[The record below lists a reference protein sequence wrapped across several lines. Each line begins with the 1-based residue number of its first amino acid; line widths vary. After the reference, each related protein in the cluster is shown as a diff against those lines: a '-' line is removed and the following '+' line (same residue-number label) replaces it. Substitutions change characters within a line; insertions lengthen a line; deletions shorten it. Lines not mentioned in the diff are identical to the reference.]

1 MAFVGPLDSFN
12 SKPIQTKVGT
22 SQTNIF
28 TATSTKVTRDV
39 SGKVTGGTTTLNFS
53 TDPGNY
59 VPAATTTDG
68 GKTWTYLKDSSGKE
82 ILGADAK
89 KSLEQ
94 GALKTNTQNQIVSA
108 TTKGPLGGGGLTPEE
123 QKVVAPSTKN
133 NATTTEG
140 GDPNNAALISDLST
154 PKTETRLSFPNNL
167 RYPLQLKLEN
177 QDVIEFNM
185 LKYEPRK
192 ANEGGTSNL
201 GTFGQRSNYTS
212 RTIGRVTLPIPSGI
226 SDSNNVNWGS
236 EDITSAQKALADLAT
251 AGITG
256 GGGEAA
262 KTAENQVDAGS
273 AAAGEIKTG
282 LAAYFTE
289 QAVGVRGILSRTQGA
304 VQNPN
309 MELLFNGPQLRPFN
323 FVFKFSAR
331 SKREAEA
338 IRSIIRFFKQG
349 MAPQTSPSNLF
360 LKAPNTFKIRY
371 LHQNKEHKFINRIKE
386 CALQSFSV
394 DYTPEGQYATFTD
407 GAMVSYQVTMQFTE
421 LEPIF
426 NEDYTELDKNADTEI
441 GY

>member
-1 MAFVGPLDSFN
+1 MAFVGAPAGSIN
-12 SKPIQTKVGT
+12 SDPIQTKVGT

-28 TATSTKVTRDV
+28 TATSTKVTRDT
-39 SGKVTGGTTTLNFS
+39 SGRVNGGTTTIFFS
-53 TDPGNY
+53 NKPDNY

-68 GKTWTYLKDSSGKE
+68 GKTWTYLKDSNGKD
-82 ILGADAK
+82 ILGTDAK
-89 KSLEQ
+89 NSLEK
-94 GALKTNTQNQIVSA
+94 GALKTNTQQQIVSA
-108 TTKGPLGGGGLTPEE
+108 TGKASIPKEA
-123 QKVVAPSTKN
+123 QKILAPSTQN
-133 NATTTEG
+133 NANSTEG
-140 GDPNNAALISDLST
+140 GDPNNAALLSDLST

-167 RYPLQLKLEN
+167 RYPLQLKLEY

-192 ANEGGTSNL
+192 ANEGGAENL

-256 GGGEAA
+256 GLGEAA
-262 KTAENQVDAGS
+262 KTAENQIVAGS
-273 AAAGEIKTG
+273 RAAGEIKTG

-309 MELLFNGPQLRPFN
+309 MELLFNGPLLRPFN

-331 SKREAEA
+331 SKKEAEA

-349 MAPQTSPSNLF
+349 MAPQTSQSNLF

-371 LHQNKEHKFINRIKE
+371 LHRKEEHKFINRIKE
-386 CALQSFSV
+386 CALLSCSV

-407 GAMVSYQVTMQFTE
+407 GAMVSYQITMQFSE

-426 NEDYTELDKNADTEI
+426 NEDYTELDNNADIEI